1 MKRRWLTGLSLGAL
15 LGLGLRSLYK
25 HLDHGQAPQVSEL
38 IIVAEGPAVER
49 AEKAVHLLKAGY
61 SRAEKIIVSPRY
73 TDVDEDLFAGYQQ
86 LGAERENLIEEKQ
99 ATSTWTNATTS
110 LALMDDLGYHSAI
123 VVTSDYHMRR
133 TRLAFERANRN
144 YGFQLNFVSAYF
156 QGESYP
162 NHPYTQNMAL
172 QELYKYIGYCLH
184 LYHWID
190 L

>member
-1 MKRRWLTGLSLGAL
+1 MKKKLLIGGSAFAAL
-15 LGLGLRSLYK
+15 AIGLRYIYK
-25 HLDHGQAPQVSEL
+25 HLDQGQAPQVSDL

-49 AEKAVHLLKAGY
+49 AEKAVQLLKAAY
-61 SRAEKIIVSPRY
+61 SRAEKNIVSPRY
-73 TDVDEDLFAGYQQ
+73 TDVGEDLFAGYQQ
-86 LGAERENLIEEKQ
+86 LGAERENLIEENQ

-110 LALMDDLGYHSAI
+110 LDLMDDLGYHSAI

-133 TRLAFERANRN
+133 TRLAFQRANRD
-144 YGFQLNFVSAYF
+144 YGFQLTYVSAYY
-156 QGESYP
+156 QGQPYP
-162 NHPYTQNMAL
+162 KHPYTQKMAL